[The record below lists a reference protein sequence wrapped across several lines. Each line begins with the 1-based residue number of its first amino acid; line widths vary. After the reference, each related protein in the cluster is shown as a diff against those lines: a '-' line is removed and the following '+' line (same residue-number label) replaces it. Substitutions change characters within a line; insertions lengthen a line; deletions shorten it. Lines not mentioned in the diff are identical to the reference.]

1 MKEMLNFYLTNHDFE
16 VFVNKGIQAY
26 SKTRDEML
34 QDAAVRKVYKE
45 MQEGGCNAGQKQ
57 REDHGCSSETDTVAT
72 CCS

>member
-34 QDAAVRKVYKE
+34 QDAAVREVYKE
-45 MQEGGCNAGQKQ
+45 MQERGCNARKEQG
-57 REDHGCSSETDTVAT
+57 RDTGCAIKANAAPACGS
-72 CCS
+72 